1 MRDYIIFKFIKF
13 IFEILFDTLIK
24 FKARLYR
31 KYLRLTGNGFV
42 LTLFASPEDEG
53 RTELPTERKKRRAR
67 EEEGRVVNS
76 VEINQTLVL
85 AITIGLIFI
94 LAGYLTHT
102 VGQFF
107 IEIMNKI
114 SDADNT
120 MNLNALPD
128 IFLNIIFLI
137 TKTAG
142 IILFAALIVGVGI
155 NLAQTRFLFTTKKL
169 KPNFKRIAPTWSN
182 FKERVFVSPQNLMN
196 LAKILFKMI
205 IIAFLTFTIINGKRN
220 ELFNMINME
229 LSQAMQVFFFIV
241 LEMLAKVVVFLIIV
255 SIFDY
260 FFQRRQHI
268 KSLKMT
274 KHEMKEEFKEMEGDP
289 LVKSKLQEMARNIV
303 SRTMLKSV
311 PEADVIITNPTH
323 FAVALKYNN
332 GDYAPTVTS
341 KGADNI
347 ALKIK
352 EIAKEN
358 DVEIVENKP
367 LARELYYNVDIG
379 EYIPEKLFY
388 VVSKILG
395 EVYRIRDEK
404 ISRAV

>member
-1 MRDYIIFKFIKF
+1 MIFNFVSKILLDIIIKY
-13 IFEILFDTLIK
+13 
-24 FKARLYR
+24 KARLYR
-31 KYLRLTGNGFV
+31 KYLRLTGKGFV

-76 VEINQTLVL
+76 AEINQTLVL
-85 AITIGLIFI
+85 AVTIGLIFI

-102 VGQFF
+102 IGQFF
-107 IEIMNKI
+107 IEIINKI

-120 MNLNALPD
+120 MNLNVLPD
-128 IFLNIIFLI
+128 IFLNIIILI

-196 LAKILFKMI
+196 LAKILFKMF

-229 LSQAMQVFFFIV
+229 LSQAMRVFFFIV
-241 LEMLAKVVVFLIIV
+241 LELLAKVIIFLIIV

-289 LVKSKLQEMARNIV
+289 LVKSQLQEMARKIV
-303 SRTMLKSV
+303 NRTMLKSV

-332 GDYAPTVTS
+332 GDYAPTVTA
-341 KGADNI
+341 KGADHI
-347 ALKIK
+347 ALRIK

-358 DVEIVENKP
+358 NVEIVENKP

-379 EYIPEKLFY
+379 KYIPEKLFY

-395 EVYRIRDEK
+395 EVYKIRDEK

>member
-1 MRDYIIFKFIKF
+1 MIFNFIL
-13 IFEILFDTLIK
+13 EILIK
-24 FKARLYR
+24 YKAKLYR
-31 KYLRLTGNGFV
+31 KYLHLMGKGFV

-85 AITIGLIFI
+85 AVTIGLISI

-102 VGQFF
+102 IGQFF
-107 IEIMNKI
+107 MEIINKI

-120 MNLNALPD
+120 MNINALPD

-142 IILFAALIVGVGI
+142 IILFAALIVGVGV

-182 FKERVFVSPQNLMN
+182 FKERVFISSQNVMN
-196 LAKILFKMI
+196 LAKILFKMLV
-205 IIAFLTFTIINGKRN
+205 IAFLTFTTINGKRS

-229 LSQAMQVFFFIV
+229 LSQAMNVFFFIV
-241 LEMLAKVVVFLIIV
+241 LEMLAKVIIFLMIV
-255 SIFDY
+255 SAFDY

-289 LVKSKLQEMARNIV
+289 LVKSQLQEMARKIV
-303 SRTMLKSV
+303 NRTMLKAV

-332 GDYAPTVTS
+332 GDYAPIVTA

-347 ALKIK
+347 ALRIK

-358 DVEIVENKP
+358 EIEIVENKP
-367 LARELYYNVDIG
+367 LARELFYNVDIG
-379 EYIPEKLFY
+379 KYIPEKLFH
-388 VVSKILG
+388 VVSTILTN
-395 EVYRIRDEK
+395 VYKIRDEK
-404 ISRAV
+404 MSRAM

>member
-1 MRDYIIFKFIKF
+1 MIKF
-13 IFEILFDTLIK
+13 ILEILFEILIK
-24 FKARLYR
+24 CKARLYR
-31 KYLRLTGNGFV
+31 KYLRLTGKGFV

-85 AITIGLIFI
+85 AVTIGLIFI

-107 IEIMNKI
+107 MEIINKI

-120 MNLNALPD
+120 MNLNAMPD
-128 IFLNIIFLI
+128 IFLNIIFLVA
-137 TKTAG
+137 KTAG

-155 NLAQTRFLFTTKKL
+155 NLAQTRFLFTVKKL
-169 KPNFKRIAPTWSN
+169 KPNFKRIAPTWTN

-205 IIAFLTFTIINGKRN
+205 IIAILTFTTINGKRN

-229 LSQAMQVFFFIV
+229 LAQAMNVFFFIV
-241 LEMLAKVVVFLIIV
+241 LEMLAKVIVFLIIV
-255 SIFDY
+255 SVFDY

-274 KHEMKEEFKEMEGDP
+274 KYEMKEEFKEMEGDP
-289 LVKSKLQEMARNIV
+289 LVKSQLQEMARKIV
-303 SRTMLKSV
+303 NRTMLKAV

-332 GDYAPTVTS
+332 GDYAPMVTA
-341 KGADNI
+341 KGADHI
-347 ALKIK
+347 ALRIK

-358 DVEIVENKP
+358 EIEIVENKP
-367 LARELYYNVDIG
+367 LARELFYNVDIG
-379 EYIPEKLFY
+379 KYIPEKLFH

-404 ISRAV
+404 MSRAM

>member
-1 MRDYIIFKFIKF
+1 MIIIFKSIL
-13 IFEILFDTLIK
+13 EILLEFLIK
-24 FKARLYR
+24 CKAKLYR
-31 KYLRLTGNGFV
+31 KYLRLTGKGFV

-85 AITIGLIFI
+85 AVTIGLIFI

-102 VGQFF
+102 IGQFF
-107 IEIMNKI
+107 MEIINKI

-120 MNLNALPD
+120 MNLNGLPD
-128 IFLNIIFLI
+128 IFLSIIVLVS
-137 TKTAG
+137 KTAG
-142 IILFAALIVGVGI
+142 IILFAALIVGVGV
-155 NLAQTRFLFTTKKL
+155 NLAQTRFLFTVKKL
-169 KPNFKRIAPTWSN
+169 KPNFKRIAPTWTN

-196 LAKILFKMI
+196 LAKILFKMFVIAI
-205 IIAFLTFTIINGKRN
+205 ITFTTINGKRN

-229 LSQAMQVFFFIV
+229 LTQAMNVFFFIV
-241 LEMLAKVVVFLIIV
+241 LEMLAKVIVFLIIV
-255 SIFDY
+255 SVFDY

-274 KHEMKEEFKEMEGDP
+274 KYEMKEEFKEMEGDP
-289 LVKSKLQEMARNIV
+289 LVKSQLQEMARKIV
-303 SRTMLKSV
+303 NRTMLKAV

-332 GDYAPTVTS
+332 GDYAPMVTA

-347 ALKIK
+347 ALRIK

-358 DVEIVENKP
+358 EIEIVENKP
-367 LARELYYNVDIG
+367 LARELFYNVDIG
-379 EYIPEKLFY
+379 KYIPEKLFH

-404 ISRAV
+404 MSRAM

>member
-1 MRDYIIFKFIKF
+1 MIKF
-13 IFEILFDTLIK
+13 ILEILFEILIK
-24 FKARLYR
+24 CKAILYR
-31 KYLRLTGNGFV
+31 KYLRLTGKGFV

-85 AITIGLIFI
+85 AVTIGLIFI

-107 IEIMNKI
+107 MEIINKI
-114 SDADNT
+114 SDADST
-120 MNLNALPD
+120 MNLNAMPD
-128 IFLNIIFLI
+128 IFLNIIFLVA
-137 TKTAG
+137 KTAG

-155 NLAQTRFLFTTKKL
+155 NLAQTRFLFTVKKL
-169 KPNFKRIAPTWSN
+169 KPNFKRIAPTWTN

-205 IIAFLTFTIINGKRN
+205 VIAILTFTTINGKRN

-229 LSQAMQVFFFIV
+229 LSQAMNVFFFIV
-241 LEMLAKVVVFLIIV
+241 LEMLAKVIVFLIIV
-255 SIFDY
+255 SVFDY

-274 KHEMKEEFKEMEGDP
+274 KYEMKEEFKEMEGDP
-289 LVKSKLQEMARNIV
+289 LVKSQLQEMARKIV
-303 SRTMLKSV
+303 NRTMLKAV

-332 GDYAPTVTS
+332 GDYAPMVTA
-341 KGADNI
+341 KGADHI
-347 ALKIK
+347 ALRIK

-358 DVEIVENKP
+358 EIEIVENKP
-367 LARELYYNVDIG
+367 LARELFYNVDIG
-379 EYIPEKLFY
+379 KYIPEKLFH

-404 ISRAV
+404 MSRAM

>member
-1 MRDYIIFKFIKF
+1 MIFNFIL
-13 IFEILFDTLIK
+13 EILIK
-24 FKARLYR
+24 YKAKLYR
-31 KYLRLTGNGFV
+31 KYLHLTGKGFV

-85 AITIGLIFI
+85 AITIGLISI

-102 VGQFF
+102 IGQFF
-107 IEIMNKI
+107 MEIINKI

-120 MNLNALPD
+120 MNLNSLPD
-128 IFLNIIFLI
+128 IFLSIIFLI
-137 TKTAG
+137 AKTAG

-155 NLAQTRFLFTTKKL
+155 NLAQTKFLFTVKKL
-169 KPNFKRIAPTWSN
+169 KPNFKRIAPTWTN

-196 LAKILFKMI
+196 LAKILFKMLV
-205 IIAFLTFTIINGKRN
+205 IAFLTFTTINGKRS

-229 LSQAMQVFFFIV
+229 LSQAMNVFFFIV
-241 LEMLAKVVVFLIIV
+241 LEMLAKVIIFLMIV
-255 SIFDY
+255 SVFDY

-289 LVKSKLQEMARNIV
+289 LVKSQLQEMARKIV
-303 SRTMLKSV
+303 NRTMLKAV

-332 GDYAPTVTS
+332 GDYAPIVTA

-347 ALKIK
+347 ALRIK

-358 DVEIVENKP
+358 EIEIVENKP
-367 LARELYYNVDIG
+367 LARELFYNVDIG
-379 EYIPEKLFY
+379 KYIPEKLFH
-388 VVSKILG
+388 VVSTILTN
-395 EVYRIRDEK
+395 VYKIRDEK
-404 ISRAV
+404 MSRAM

>member
-1 MRDYIIFKFIKF
+1 MIKF
-13 IFEILFDTLIK
+13 VLKIILKNLFEILIK
-24 FKARLYR
+24 YKAKLYR
-31 KYLRLTGNGFV
+31 KYLHLMGKGFV
-42 LTLFASPEDEG
+42 LSLFASPEDEG

-85 AITIGLIFI
+85 AVTLGLIFI

-107 IEIMNKI
+107 MEIINKI
-114 SDADNT
+114 SDADST
-120 MNLNALPD
+120 MNLNGLPD
-128 IFLNIIFLI
+128 IFLSIIFLI
-137 TKTAG
+137 AKTAG
-142 IILFAALIVGVGI
+142 IILFAALIVGVGV
-155 NLAQTRFLFTTKKL
+155 NLAQTRFLFTVKKL
-169 KPNFKRIAPTWSN
+169 KPNFKRIAPTWTN

-196 LAKILFKMI
+196 LSKILFKMFV
-205 IIAFLTFTIINGKRN
+205 IAILTFTTINGKRN
-220 ELFNMINME
+220 ELFNIINME
-229 LSQAMQVFFFIV
+229 LSQAMNVFFFIV
-241 LEMLAKVVVFLIIV
+241 LEMLAKVIVFLIIV
-255 SIFDY
+255 SVFDY

-274 KHEMKEEFKEMEGDP
+274 KYEMKEEFKEMEGDP
-289 LVKSKLQEMARNIV
+289 LVKSQLQEMARKIV
-303 SRTMLKSV
+303 NRTMLKAV

-332 GDYAPTVTS
+332 GDYAPMVTA

-347 ALKIK
+347 ALRIK

-358 DVEIVENKP
+358 EIEIVENKP
-367 LARELYYNVDIG
+367 LARELFYNVDIG
-379 EYIPEKLFY
+379 KYIPEKLFH

-404 ISRAV
+404 MSRAM

>member
-1 MRDYIIFKFIKF
+1 MIFNFIL
-13 IFEILFDTLIK
+13 EILIK
-24 FKARLYR
+24 YKAKLYR
-31 KYLRLTGNGFV
+31 KYLHLTGKGFV

-85 AITIGLIFI
+85 AITIGLISI

-102 VGQFF
+102 IGQFF
-107 IEIMNKI
+107 MEIINKI
-114 SDADNT
+114 SDADNA
-120 MNLNALPD
+120 MNINALPD

-142 IILFAALIVGVGI
+142 IILFAALIVGVGV
-155 NLAQTRFLFTTKKL
+155 NLAQTKFLFTVKKL

-182 FKERVFVSPQNLMN
+182 FKERVFISSQNVMN
-196 LAKILFKMI
+196 LAKILFKMLV
-205 IIAFLTFTIINGKRN
+205 IAFLTFTTINGKRS

-229 LSQAMQVFFFIV
+229 LSQAMNVFFFIV
-241 LEMLAKVVVFLIIV
+241 LEMLAKVIIFLMIV
-255 SIFDY
+255 SVFDY

-289 LVKSKLQEMARNIV
+289 LVKSQLQEMARKIV
-303 SRTMLKSV
+303 NRTMLKAV

-332 GDYAPTVTS
+332 GDYAPIVTA
-341 KGADNI
+341 KGADHI

-358 DVEIVENKP
+358 EIEIVENKP
-367 LARELYYNVDIG
+367 LARELFYNVDIG
-379 EYIPEKLFY
+379 KYIPEKLFH
-388 VVSKILG
+388 VVSTILTN
-395 EVYRIRDEK
+395 VYKIRDEK
-404 ISRAV
+404 MSRAM

>member
-1 MRDYIIFKFIKF
+1 MIFNFIL
-13 IFEILFDTLIK
+13 EILIK
-24 FKARLYR
+24 YKAKLYR
-31 KYLRLTGNGFV
+31 KYLHLTGKGFV

-85 AITIGLIFI
+85 AITIGLISI

-102 VGQFF
+102 IGQFF
-107 IEIMNKI
+107 MEIINKI

-120 MNLNALPD
+120 MNINALPD
-128 IFLNIIFLI
+128 IFLSIIFLVA
-137 TKTAG
+137 KTAG
-142 IILFAALIVGVGI
+142 IILFAALIVGVGV

-182 FKERVFVSPQNLMN
+182 FKERVFISSQNVMN

-205 IIAFLTFTIINGKRN
+205 VIAFLTFTTINGKRS

-229 LSQAMQVFFFIV
+229 LSQAMNVFFFIV
-241 LEMLAKVVVFLIIV
+241 LEMLAKVIIFLMIV
-255 SIFDY
+255 SVFDY

-289 LVKSKLQEMARNIV
+289 LVKSQLQEMARKIV
-303 SRTMLKSV
+303 NRTMLKAV

-332 GDYAPTVTS
+332 GDYAPIVTA

-358 DVEIVENKP
+358 EIEIVENKP
-367 LARELYYNVDIG
+367 LARELFYNVDIG
-379 EYIPEKLFY
+379 KYIPEKLFH
-388 VVSKILG
+388 VVSTILTN
-395 EVYRIRDEK
+395 VYKIRDEK
-404 ISRAV
+404 MSRAM

>member
-1 MRDYIIFKFIKF
+1 MIFNFVLKILLDIIIKY
-13 IFEILFDTLIK
+13 
-24 FKARLYR
+24 KARLYR
-31 KYLRLTGNGFV
+31 KYLRLTGKGFV

-76 VEINQTLVL
+76 AEINQTLVL
-85 AITIGLIFI
+85 AVTIGLIFI

-102 VGQFF
+102 IGQFF
-107 IEIMNKI
+107 IEIINKI

-120 MNLNALPD
+120 MNLNVLPD
-128 IFLNIIFLI
+128 IFLNIIILI

-196 LAKILFKMI
+196 LAKILFKML

-229 LSQAMQVFFFIV
+229 LSQAMRVFFFIV
-241 LEMLAKVVVFLIIV
+241 LELLAKVIIFLIIV

-289 LVKSKLQEMARNIV
+289 LVKSQLQEMARKIV
-303 SRTMLKSV
+303 NRTMLKSV

-332 GDYAPTVTS
+332 GDYAPTVTA
-341 KGADNI
+341 KGADHI
-347 ALKIK
+347 ALRIK

-358 DVEIVENKP
+358 NVEIVENKP

-379 EYIPEKLFY
+379 KYIPEKLFY

-395 EVYRIRDEK
+395 EVYKIRDEK

>member
-1 MRDYIIFKFIKF
+1 MIKLVLEILLKNLFEFFIKC
-13 IFEILFDTLIK
+13 
-24 FKARLYR
+24 KAKLYR
-31 KYLRLTGNGFV
+31 KYLRLTGKGFV

-85 AITIGLIFI
+85 AVTIGLIFI

-102 VGQFF
+102 IGQFF
-107 IEIMNKI
+107 MEIINKI

-120 MNLNALPD
+120 INLNGLPD
-128 IFLNIIFLI
+128 IFLSIIVLVS
-137 TKTAG
+137 KTAG
-142 IILFAALIVGVGI
+142 IILFAALILGVGV
-155 NLAQTRFLFTTKKL
+155 NLAQTRFLFTVKKL
-169 KPNFKRIAPTWSN
+169 KPNFKRIAPTWTN

-196 LAKILFKMI
+196 LAKILFKMFVIAI
-205 IIAFLTFTIINGKRN
+205 ITFTTINGKRN

-229 LSQAMQVFFFIV
+229 LTQAMNVFFFIV
-241 LEMLAKVVVFLIIV
+241 LEMLTKVIVFLIIV
-255 SIFDY
+255 SVFDY

-274 KHEMKEEFKEMEGDP
+274 KYEMKEEFKEMEGDP
-289 LVKSKLQEMARNIV
+289 LVKSQLQEMARKIV
-303 SRTMLKSV
+303 NRTMLKAV

-323 FAVALKYNN
+323 FAVALKYNS
-332 GDYAPTVTS
+332 GDYAPMVTA

-347 ALKIK
+347 ALRIK

-358 DVEIVENKP
+358 EIEIVENKP
-367 LARELYYNVDIG
+367 LARELFYNVDIG
-379 EYIPEKLFY
+379 KYIPEKLFH

-404 ISRAV
+404 MSRAM

>member
-1 MRDYIIFKFIKF
+1 MIKLVL
-13 IFEILFDTLIK
+13 EILLKILIEVLIK
-24 FKARLYR
+24 CKAKLYR
-31 KYLRLTGNGFV
+31 KYLRLTGKGFV

-85 AITIGLIFI
+85 AVTIGLIFI

-102 VGQFF
+102 IGQFF
-107 IEIMNKI
+107 MEIINKI

-120 MNLNALPD
+120 MNLNGLPD
-128 IFLNIIFLI
+128 IFLSIIVLVS
-137 TKTAG
+137 KTAG
-142 IILFAALIVGVGI
+142 IILFAALIVGVGV
-155 NLAQTRFLFTTKKL
+155 NLAQTRFLFTVKKL
-169 KPNFKRIAPTWSN
+169 KPNFKRIAPTWTN

-196 LAKILFKMI
+196 LAKILFKMFVIAI
-205 IIAFLTFTIINGKRN
+205 ITFTTINGKRN

-229 LSQAMQVFFFIV
+229 LTQAMNVFFFIV
-241 LEMLAKVVVFLIIV
+241 LEMLAKVIVFLIIV
-255 SIFDY
+255 SVFDY

-274 KHEMKEEFKEMEGDP
+274 KYEMKEEFKEMEGDP
-289 LVKSKLQEMARNIV
+289 LVKSQLQEMARKIV
-303 SRTMLKSV
+303 NRTMLKAV

-332 GDYAPTVTS
+332 GDYAPMVTA

-347 ALKIK
+347 ALRIK

-358 DVEIVENKP
+358 EIEIVENKP
-367 LARELYYNVDIG
+367 LARELFYNVDIG
-379 EYIPEKLFY
+379 KYIPEKLFH

-404 ISRAV
+404 MSRAM

>member
-1 MRDYIIFKFIKF
+1 MIKF
-13 IFEILFDTLIK
+13 ILEILFEILIK
-24 FKARLYR
+24 CKARLYR
-31 KYLRLTGNGFV
+31 KYLRLTGKGFV

-85 AITIGLIFI
+85 AVTIGLIFI

-107 IEIMNKI
+107 MEIINKI
-114 SDADNT
+114 SDADST
-120 MNLNALPD
+120 MNLNAMPD
-128 IFLNIIFLI
+128 IFLNIIFLVA
-137 TKTAG
+137 KTAG

-155 NLAQTRFLFTTKKL
+155 NLAQTRFLFTVKKL
-169 KPNFKRIAPTWSN
+169 KPNFKRIAPTWTN

-205 IIAFLTFTIINGKRN
+205 VIAILTFTTINGKRN

-229 LSQAMQVFFFIV
+229 LSQAMNVFFFIV
-241 LEMLAKVVVFLIIV
+241 LEMLAKVIVFLIIV
-255 SIFDY
+255 SVFDY

-274 KHEMKEEFKEMEGDP
+274 KYEMKEEFKEMEGDP
-289 LVKSKLQEMARNIV
+289 LVKSQLQEMARKIV
-303 SRTMLKSV
+303 NRTMLKAV

-332 GDYAPTVTS
+332 GDYAPMVTA
-341 KGADNI
+341 KGADHI
-347 ALKIK
+347 ALRIK

-358 DVEIVENKP
+358 EIEIVENKP
-367 LARELYYNVDIG
+367 LARELFYNVDIG
-379 EYIPEKLFY
+379 KYIPEKLFH

-404 ISRAV
+404 MSRAM

>member
-31 KYLRLTGNGFV
+31 KYLRLTGKGFV

-352 EIAKEN
+352 EIAKGN

>member
-1 MRDYIIFKFIKF
+1 MIFNFIL
-13 IFEILFDTLIK
+13 EILIK
-24 FKARLYR
+24 YKAKLYR
-31 KYLRLTGNGFV
+31 KYLHLTGKGFV

-85 AITIGLIFI
+85 AITIGLISI

-102 VGQFF
+102 IGQFF
-107 IEIMNKI
+107 MEIINKI

-120 MNLNALPD
+120 MNINALPD

-142 IILFAALIVGVGI
+142 IILFAALIVGVGV

-182 FKERVFVSPQNLMN
+182 FKERVFISSQNVMN
-196 LAKILFKMI
+196 LAKILFKMLV
-205 IIAFLTFTIINGKRN
+205 IAFLTFTTINGKRS

-229 LSQAMQVFFFIV
+229 LSQAMNVFFFIV
-241 LEMLAKVVVFLIIV
+241 LEMLAKVIIFLMIV
-255 SIFDY
+255 SVFDY

-274 KHEMKEEFKEMEGDP
+274 KYEMKEEFKEMEGDP
-289 LVKSKLQEMARNIV
+289 LVKSQLQEMARKIV
-303 SRTMLKSV
+303 NRTMLKAV

-332 GDYAPTVTS
+332 GDYAPIVTA

-347 ALKIK
+347 ALRIK

-358 DVEIVENKP
+358 EIEIVENKP
-367 LARELYYNVDIG
+367 LARELFYNVDIG
-379 EYIPEKLFY
+379 KYIPEKLFH
-388 VVSKILG
+388 VVSTILTN
-395 EVYRIRDEK
+395 VYKIRDEK
-404 ISRAV
+404 MSRAM

>member
-1 MRDYIIFKFIKF
+1 MIFNFIL
-13 IFEILFDTLIK
+13 EILIK
-24 FKARLYR
+24 YKAKLYR
-31 KYLRLTGNGFV
+31 KYLHLTGKGFV

-85 AITIGLIFI
+85 AITIGLISI

-102 VGQFF
+102 IGQFF
-107 IEIMNKI
+107 MEIINKI

-120 MNLNALPD
+120 MNINALPD

-142 IILFAALIVGVGI
+142 IILFAALIVGVGV

-182 FKERVFVSPQNLMN
+182 FKERVFISSQNVMN
-196 LAKILFKMI
+196 LAKILFKMLV
-205 IIAFLTFTIINGKRN
+205 IAFLTFTTINGKRS

-229 LSQAMQVFFFIV
+229 LSQAMNVFFFIV
-241 LEMLAKVVVFLIIV
+241 LEMLAKVIIFLMIV
-255 SIFDY
+255 SVFDY

-274 KHEMKEEFKEMEGDP
+274 KYEMKEEFKEMEGDP
-289 LVKSKLQEMARNIV
+289 LVKSQLQEMARKIV
-303 SRTMLKSV
+303 NRTMLKAV

-332 GDYAPTVTS
+332 GDYAPIVTA
-341 KGADNI
+341 KGADHI

-358 DVEIVENKP
+358 EIEIVENKP
-367 LARELYYNVDIG
+367 LARELFYNVDIG
-379 EYIPEKLFY
+379 KYIPEKLFH
-388 VVSKILG
+388 VVSTILTN
-395 EVYRIRDEK
+395 VYKIRDEK
-404 ISRAV
+404 MSRAM

>member
-1 MRDYIIFKFIKF
+1 MIFNFVL
-13 IFEILFDTLIK
+13 EILLDIIIK
-24 FKARLYR
+24 YKARLYR
-31 KYLRLTGNGFV
+31 KYLRLTGKGFV

-76 VEINQTLVL
+76 AEINQTLVL
-85 AITIGLIFI
+85 AVTIGLIFI

-107 IEIMNKI
+107 IEIINKI

-120 MNLNALPD
+120 MNLNVLPD
-128 IFLNIIFLI
+128 IFLNIIILI

-196 LAKILFKMI
+196 LAKILFKML

-229 LSQAMQVFFFIV
+229 LSQAMRVFFFIV
-241 LEMLAKVVVFLIIV
+241 LELLAKVIIFLIIV

-260 FFQRRQHI
+260 FFQIRQHI

-289 LVKSKLQEMARNIV
+289 LVKSQLQEMARKIV
-303 SRTMLKSV
+303 NRTMLKSV

-332 GDYAPTVTS
+332 GDYAPTVTA
-341 KGADNI
+341 KGADHI
-347 ALKIK
+347 ALRIK

-358 DVEIVENKP
+358 DIEIVENKP

-379 EYIPEKLFY
+379 KYIPEKLFY

-395 EVYRIRDEK
+395 EVYKIRDEK
-404 ISRAV
+404 MSRAV

>member
-1 MRDYIIFKFIKF
+1 MIFNFIL
-13 IFEILFDTLIK
+13 EILIK
-24 FKARLYR
+24 YKAKLYR
-31 KYLRLTGNGFV
+31 KYLHLTGKGFV

-85 AITIGLIFI
+85 AVTIGLIFI

-102 VGQFF
+102 IGQFF
-107 IEIMNKI
+107 MEIINKI

-128 IFLNIIFLI
+128 VFLNIIFLVA
-137 TKTAG
+137 KTSG
-142 IILFAALIVGVGI
+142 IILFAALIVGVGV
-155 NLAQTRFLFTTKKL
+155 NLAQTRFLFTVKKL
-169 KPNFKRIAPTWSN
+169 KPNFKRIAPTWTN

-196 LAKILFKMI
+196 LAKILFKMFVIAI
-205 IIAFLTFTIINGKRN
+205 ITFTTINGKRN
-220 ELFNMINME
+220 ELFNMINVE
-229 LSQAMQVFFFIV
+229 LSQAMNVFFFIV
-241 LEMLAKVVVFLIIV
+241 LEMLAKVIMFLIIV
-255 SIFDY
+255 SAFDY

-274 KHEMKEEFKEMEGDP
+274 KYEMKEEFKEMEGDP
-289 LVKSKLQEMARNIV
+289 LVKSQLQEMARRIV
-303 SRTMLKSV
+303 NRTMLKAV

-332 GDYAPTVTS
+332 GDYAPMVTA

-358 DVEIVENKP
+358 EIEIVENKP
-367 LARELYYNVDIG
+367 LARELFYNVDIG
-379 EYIPEKLFY
+379 KYIPEKLFH

-404 ISRAV
+404 MSRAM

>member
-1 MRDYIIFKFIKF
+1 MIMIFKSIL
-13 IFEILFDTLIK
+13 EILFELLIK
-24 FKARLYR
+24 CKALLYR
-31 KYLRLTGNGFV
+31 KYLRLTGKGFV

-76 VEINQTLVL
+76 SEINQTLVL
-85 AITIGLIFI
+85 AVTLGLIFI

-107 IEIMNKI
+107 MEIINKI

-120 MNLNALPD
+120 MNLNSLPD
-128 IFLNIIFLI
+128 IFLSIIFLVA
-137 TKTAG
+137 KTAG
-142 IILFAALIVGVGI
+142 IILFAALIVGVGV

-182 FKERVFVSPQNLMN
+182 FKERVFISSQNVMN
-196 LAKILFKMI
+196 LAKILFKMLV
-205 IIAFLTFTIINGKRN
+205 IAFLTFTTINGKRS

-229 LSQAMQVFFFIV
+229 LSQAMNVFFFII
-241 LEMLAKVVVFLIIV
+241 LEMLAKVIIFLMIV
-255 SIFDY
+255 SVFDY

-289 LVKSKLQEMARNIV
+289 LVKSQLQEMARKIV
-303 SRTMLKSV
+303 NRTMLKAV

-332 GDYAPTVTS
+332 GDYAPIVTA

-358 DVEIVENKP
+358 EIEIVENKP
-367 LARELYYNVDIG
+367 LARELFYNVDIG
-379 EYIPEKLFY
+379 KYIPEKLFH
-388 VVSKILG
+388 VVSTILTN
-395 EVYRIRDEK
+395 VYKIRDEK
-404 ISRAV
+404 MSRAM

>member
-1 MRDYIIFKFIKF
+1 MIKLVL
-13 IFEILFDTLIK
+13 EILLKNLFELLIK
-24 FKARLYR
+24 CKAKLYR
-31 KYLRLTGNGFV
+31 KYLRLTGKGFV

-53 RTELPTERKKRRAR
+53 RTELPTERKKRRVR

-85 AITIGLIFI
+85 AVTIGLIFI
-94 LAGYLTHT
+94 LSGYLTHT
-102 VGQFF
+102 IGQFF
-107 IEIMNKI
+107 MEIINKI

-120 MNLNALPD
+120 MNLNGLPD
-128 IFLNIIFLI
+128 IFLNIIFLVA
-137 TKTAG
+137 KTAG

-155 NLAQTRFLFTTKKL
+155 NLAQTRFLFTVKKL
-169 KPNFKRIAPTWSN
+169 KPNFKRIAPTWTN

-196 LAKILFKMI
+196 LAKILFKMFVIAI
-205 IIAFLTFTIINGKRN
+205 ITFTTINGKRN

-229 LSQAMQVFFFIV
+229 LTQAMNVFFFIV
-241 LEMLAKVVVFLIIV
+241 LEMLAKVIVFLIIV
-255 SIFDY
+255 SVFDY

-274 KHEMKEEFKEMEGDP
+274 KYEMKEEFKEMEGDP
-289 LVKSKLQEMARNIV
+289 LVKSQLQEMARKIV
-303 SRTMLKSV
+303 NRTMLKAV

-332 GDYAPTVTS
+332 GDYAPMVTA

-347 ALKIK
+347 ALRIK

-358 DVEIVENKP
+358 EIEIVENKP
-367 LARELYYNVDIG
+367 LARELFYNVDIG
-379 EYIPEKLFY
+379 KYIPEKLFH

-404 ISRAV
+404 MSRAM

>member
-1 MRDYIIFKFIKF
+1 MIFNFIL
-13 IFEILFDTLIK
+13 EILIK
-24 FKARLYR
+24 YKAKLYR
-31 KYLRLTGNGFV
+31 KYLHLMGKGFV

-85 AITIGLIFI
+85 AITIGLISI

-102 VGQFF
+102 IGQFF
-107 IEIMNKI
+107 MEIINKI

-120 MNLNALPD
+120 MNINALPD

-142 IILFAALIVGVGI
+142 IILFAALIVGVGV

-182 FKERVFVSPQNLMN
+182 FKERVFISSQNVMN
-196 LAKILFKMI
+196 LAKILFKVLD
-205 IIAFLTFTIINGKRN
+205 IAFLTFTTINGKRS

-229 LSQAMQVFFFIV
+229 LSQAMNVFFFIV
-241 LEMLAKVVVFLIIV
+241 LEMLAKVIIFLMIV
-255 SIFDY
+255 SVFDY

-289 LVKSKLQEMARNIV
+289 LVKSQLQEMARKIV
-303 SRTMLKSV
+303 NRTMLKAV

-332 GDYAPTVTS
+332 GDYAPIVTA

-358 DVEIVENKP
+358 EIEIVENKP
-367 LARELYYNVDIG
+367 LARELFYNVDIG
-379 EYIPEKLFY
+379 KYIPEKLFH
-388 VVSKILG
+388 VVSTILTN
-395 EVYRIRDEK
+395 VYKIRDEK
-404 ISRAV
+404 MSRAM

>member
-1 MRDYIIFKFIKF
+1 MIKF
-13 IFEILFDTLIK
+13 ILEFLFEILIK
-24 FKARLYR
+24 CKAILYR
-31 KYLRLTGNGFV
+31 KYLRLTGKGFV

-85 AITIGLIFI
+85 AVTIGLIFI

-107 IEIMNKI
+107 MEIINKI

-120 MNLNALPD
+120 MNLNAMPD
-128 IFLNIIFLI
+128 IFLNIIFLVA
-137 TKTAG
+137 KTAG

-155 NLAQTRFLFTTKKL
+155 NLAQTRFLFTVKKL
-169 KPNFKRIAPTWSN
+169 KPNFKRIAPTWTN

-205 IIAFLTFTIINGKRN
+205 IIAILTFTTINGKRN

-229 LSQAMQVFFFIV
+229 LSQAMNVFFFIV
-241 LEMLAKVVVFLIIV
+241 LEMLAKVIVFLIIV
-255 SIFDY
+255 SVFDY

-274 KHEMKEEFKEMEGDP
+274 KYEMKEEFKEMEGDP
-289 LVKSKLQEMARNIV
+289 LVKSQLQEMARKIV
-303 SRTMLKSV
+303 NRTMLKAV

-323 FAVALKYNN
+323 FAVALKYNK
-332 GDYAPTVTS
+332 GDYAPMVTA
-341 KGADNI
+341 KGADHI
-347 ALKIK
+347 ALRIK

-358 DVEIVENKP
+358 EIEIVENKP
-367 LARELYYNVDIG
+367 LARELFYNVDIG
-379 EYIPEKLFY
+379 KYIPEKLFH

-404 ISRAV
+404 MSRAM

>member
-31 KYLRLTGNGFV
+31 KYLRLTGKGFV

-85 AITIGLIFI
+85 AVTIGLIFI

>member
-1 MRDYIIFKFIKF
+1 MIIIFKSILEILLELFIKC
-13 IFEILFDTLIK
+13 
-24 FKARLYR
+24 KAKLYR
-31 KYLRLTGNGFV
+31 KYLHLTGKGFV

-85 AITIGLIFI
+85 AVTIGLIFI

-102 VGQFF
+102 IGQFF
-107 IEIMNKI
+107 MEIINKI

-120 MNLNALPD
+120 MNLNGLPD
-128 IFLNIIFLI
+128 IFLSIIVLVS
-137 TKTAG
+137 KTAG
-142 IILFAALIVGVGI
+142 IILFAALIVGVGV
-155 NLAQTRFLFTTKKL
+155 NLAQTRFLFTVKKL
-169 KPNFKRIAPTWSN
+169 KPNFKRIAPTWTN

-196 LAKILFKMI
+196 LAKILFKMFVIAI
-205 IIAFLTFTIINGKRN
+205 ITFTTINGKRN

-229 LSQAMQVFFFIV
+229 LTQAMNVFFFIV
-241 LEMLAKVVVFLIIV
+241 LEMLAKVIVFLIIV
-255 SIFDY
+255 SVFDY

-274 KHEMKEEFKEMEGDP
+274 KYEMKEEFKEMEGDP
-289 LVKSKLQEMARNIV
+289 LVKSQLQEMARKIV
-303 SRTMLKSV
+303 NRTMLKAV

-323 FAVALKYNN
+323 FAVALKYNS
-332 GDYAPTVTS
+332 GDYAPMVTA

-347 ALKIK
+347 ALRIK

-358 DVEIVENKP
+358 EIEIVENKP
-367 LARELYYNVDIG
+367 LARELFYNVDIG
-379 EYIPEKLFY
+379 KYIPEKLFH

-404 ISRAV
+404 MSRAM

>member
-1 MRDYIIFKFIKF
+1 MIFNFIL
-13 IFEILFDTLIK
+13 EILIK
-24 FKARLYR
+24 YKAKLYR
-31 KYLRLTGNGFV
+31 KYLHLMGKGFV

-85 AITIGLIFI
+85 AITIGLISI

-102 VGQFF
+102 IGQFF
-107 IEIMNKI
+107 MEIINKI

-120 MNLNALPD
+120 MNINALPD

-142 IILFAALIVGVGI
+142 IILFAALIVGVGV

-182 FKERVFVSPQNLMN
+182 FKERVFISSQNVMN
-196 LAKILFKMI
+196 LAKILFKMLV
-205 IIAFLTFTIINGKRN
+205 IAFLTFTTINGKRS

-229 LSQAMQVFFFIV
+229 LSQAMNVFFFIV
-241 LEMLAKVVVFLIIV
+241 LEMLAKVIIFLMIV
-255 SIFDY
+255 SAFDY

-289 LVKSKLQEMARNIV
+289 LVKSQLQEMARKIV
-303 SRTMLKSV
+303 NRTMLKAV

-332 GDYAPTVTS
+332 GDCAPIVTA
-341 KGADNI
+341 KGADHI

-358 DVEIVENKP
+358 EIEIVENKP
-367 LARELYYNVDIG
+367 LARELFYNVDIG
-379 EYIPEKLFY
+379 KYIPEKLFH
-388 VVSKILG
+388 VVSTILTN
-395 EVYRIRDEK
+395 VYKIRDEK
-404 ISRAV
+404 MSRAM

>member
-1 MRDYIIFKFIKF
+1 MIKF
-13 IFEILFDTLIK
+13 VLKIILKNLFEILIK
-24 FKARLYR
+24 YKAKLYR
-31 KYLRLTGNGFV
+31 KYLHLMGKGFV
-42 LTLFASPEDEG
+42 LSLFASPEDEG

-85 AITIGLIFI
+85 AVTLGLIFI
-94 LAGYLTHT
+94 LARYLTHT

-107 IEIMNKI
+107 MEIINKI
-114 SDADNT
+114 SDADST
-120 MNLNALPD
+120 MNLNGLPD
-128 IFLNIIFLI
+128 IFLSIIFLI
-137 TKTAG
+137 AKTAG
-142 IILFAALIVGVGI
+142 IILFAALIVGVGV
-155 NLAQTRFLFTTKKL
+155 NLAQTRFLFTVKKL
-169 KPNFKRIAPTWSN
+169 KPNFKRIAPTWTN

-196 LAKILFKMI
+196 LSKILFKMFV
-205 IIAFLTFTIINGKRN
+205 IAILTFTTINGKRN
-220 ELFNMINME
+220 ELFNIINME
-229 LSQAMQVFFFIV
+229 LSQAMNVFFFIV
-241 LEMLAKVVVFLIIV
+241 LEMLAKVIVFLIIV
-255 SIFDY
+255 SVFDY

-274 KHEMKEEFKEMEGDP
+274 KYEMKEEFKEMEGDP
-289 LVKSKLQEMARNIV
+289 LVKSQLQEMARKIV
-303 SRTMLKSV
+303 NRTMLKAV

-332 GDYAPTVTS
+332 GDYAPMVTA

-347 ALKIK
+347 ALRIK

-358 DVEIVENKP
+358 EVEIVENKP
-367 LARELYYNVDIG
+367 LARELFYNVDIG
-379 EYIPEKLFY
+379 KYIPEKLFH

-404 ISRAV
+404 MSRAM

>member
-31 KYLRLTGNGFV
+31 KYLRLTGKGFV

-128 IFLNIIFLI
+128 IFLSIIFLI

>member
-1 MRDYIIFKFIKF
+1 MIIIFKSILEILLELFIKC
-13 IFEILFDTLIK
+13 
-24 FKARLYR
+24 KAKLYR
-31 KYLRLTGNGFV
+31 KYLRLTGKGFV

-85 AITIGLIFI
+85 AVTIGLIFI

-102 VGQFF
+102 IGQFF
-107 IEIMNKI
+107 MEIINKI
-114 SDADNT
+114 SNADNT
-120 MNLNALPD
+120 MNLNGLPD
-128 IFLNIIFLI
+128 IFLSIIFLVA
-137 TKTAG
+137 KTAG
-142 IILFAALIVGVGI
+142 IILFAALIVGVGV
-155 NLAQTRFLFTTKKL
+155 NLAQTRFLFTVKKL
-169 KPNFKRIAPTWSN
+169 KPNFKRIAPTWTN

-196 LAKILFKMI
+196 LAKILFKMFVIAI
-205 IIAFLTFTIINGKRN
+205 ITFTTINGKRN

-229 LSQAMQVFFFIV
+229 LTQAMNVFFFIV
-241 LEMLAKVVVFLIIV
+241 LEMLAKVIVFLIIV
-255 SIFDY
+255 SVFDY

-274 KHEMKEEFKEMEGDP
+274 KYEMKEEFKEMEGDP
-289 LVKSKLQEMARNIV
+289 LVKSQLQEMARKIV
-303 SRTMLKSV
+303 NRTMLKAV

-332 GDYAPTVTS
+332 GDYAPMVTA

-347 ALKIK
+347 ALRIK

-358 DVEIVENKP
+358 EIEIVENKP
-367 LARELYYNVDIG
+367 LARELFYNVDIG
-379 EYIPEKLFY
+379 KYIPEKLFH

-404 ISRAV
+404 MSRAM

>member
-1 MRDYIIFKFIKF
+1 MIFNFILEF
-13 IFEILFDTLIK
+13 LIK
-24 FKARLYR
+24 YKAKLYR
-31 KYLRLTGNGFV
+31 KYLHLTGKGFV

-85 AITIGLIFI
+85 AITIGLISI

-102 VGQFF
+102 IGQFF
-107 IEIMNKI
+107 MEIINKI

-120 MNLNALPD
+120 MNINALPD

-142 IILFAALIVGVGI
+142 IILFAALIVGVGV

-196 LAKILFKMI
+196 LAKILFKMLV
-205 IIAFLTFTIINGKRN
+205 IAFLTFTTINGKRS

-229 LSQAMQVFFFIV
+229 LSQAMNVFFFIV
-241 LEMLAKVVVFLIIV
+241 LEMLAKVIIFLMIV
-255 SIFDY
+255 SVFDY

-274 KHEMKEEFKEMEGDP
+274 KYEMKEEFKEMEGDP
-289 LVKSKLQEMARNIV
+289 LVKSQLQEMARKIV
-303 SRTMLKSV
+303 NRTMLKAV

-332 GDYAPTVTS
+332 GDYAPIVTA
-341 KGADNI
+341 KGADHI

-358 DVEIVENKP
+358 EIEIVENKP
-367 LARELYYNVDIG
+367 LARELFYNVDIG
-379 EYIPEKLFY
+379 KYIPEKLFH
-388 VVSKILG
+388 VVSTILTN
-395 EVYRIRDEK
+395 VYKIRDEK
-404 ISRAV
+404 MSRAM

>member
-1 MRDYIIFKFIKF
+1 MIKF
-13 IFEILFDTLIK
+13 ILEILFEILIK
-24 FKARLYR
+24 CKARLYR
-31 KYLRLTGNGFV
+31 KYLRLTGKGFV

-85 AITIGLIFI
+85 AVTIGLIFI

-107 IEIMNKI
+107 MEIINKI

-120 MNLNALPD
+120 MNLNAMPD
-128 IFLNIIFLI
+128 IFLNIIFLVA
-137 TKTAG
+137 KTAG

-155 NLAQTRFLFTTKKL
+155 NLAQTRFLFTVKKL
-169 KPNFKRIAPTWSN
+169 KPNFKRITPTWTN

-205 IIAFLTFTIINGKRN
+205 VIAILTFTTINGKRN

-229 LSQAMQVFFFIV
+229 LSQAMNVFFFIV
-241 LEMLAKVVVFLIIV
+241 LEMLAKVIVFLIIV
-255 SIFDY
+255 SVFDY

-274 KHEMKEEFKEMEGDP
+274 KYEMKEEFKEMEGDP
-289 LVKSKLQEMARNIV
+289 LVKSQLQEMARKIV
-303 SRTMLKSV
+303 NRTMLKAV

-332 GDYAPTVTS
+332 GDYAPMVTA
-341 KGADNI
+341 KGADHI
-347 ALKIK
+347 ALRIK

-358 DVEIVENKP
+358 EIEIVENKP
-367 LARELYYNVDIG
+367 LARELFYNVDIG
-379 EYIPEKLFY
+379 KYIPEKLFH

-404 ISRAV
+404 MSRAM

>member
-1 MRDYIIFKFIKF
+1 MIFNFILEF
-13 IFEILFDTLIK
+13 LIK
-24 FKARLYR
+24 YKAKLYR
-31 KYLRLTGNGFV
+31 KYLRLTGKGFV

-85 AITIGLIFI
+85 AITIGLISI

-102 VGQFF
+102 IGQFF
-107 IEIMNKI
+107 MEIINKI

-120 MNLNALPD
+120 MNINALPD

-142 IILFAALIVGVGI
+142 IILFSALIVGGGG

-182 FKERVFVSPQNLMN
+182 FKERVFISSQNVMN
-196 LAKILFKMI
+196 LAKILFKMLV
-205 IIAFLTFTIINGKRN
+205 IAFLTFTTINGKRS

-229 LSQAMQVFFFIV
+229 LSQAMNVFFFIV
-241 LEMLAKVVVFLIIV
+241 LEMLAKVIIFLMIV
-255 SIFDY
+255 SVFDY
-260 FFQRRQHI
+260 FFQIRQHI

-289 LVKSKLQEMARNIV
+289 LVKSQLQEMARKIV
-303 SRTMLKSV
+303 NRTMLKAV

-332 GDYAPTVTS
+332 GDYAPIVTA
-341 KGADNI
+341 KGADHI

-358 DVEIVENKP
+358 EIEIVENKP
-367 LARELYYNVDIG
+367 LARELFYNVDIG
-379 EYIPEKLFY
+379 KYIPEKLFH
-388 VVSKILG
+388 VVSTILTN
-395 EVYRIRDEK
+395 VYKIRDEK
-404 ISRAV
+404 MSRAM

>member
-1 MRDYIIFKFIKF
+1 MIMIFKSILEILLELFIKC
-13 IFEILFDTLIK
+13 
-24 FKARLYR
+24 KAKLYR
-31 KYLRLTGNGFV
+31 KYLHLTGKGFV

-76 VEINQTLVL
+76 SEINQTLVL
-85 AITIGLIFI
+85 AVTIGLIFI

-102 VGQFF
+102 IGQFF
-107 IEIMNKI
+107 MEIINKI

-120 MNLNALPD
+120 MNLNGLPD
-128 IFLNIIFLI
+128 IFLSIIVLVS
-137 TKTAG
+137 KTAG

-155 NLAQTRFLFTTKKL
+155 NLAQTRFLFTVKKL
-169 KPNFKRIAPTWSN
+169 KPNFKRIAPTWTN

-196 LAKILFKMI
+196 LAKILFKMFVIAI
-205 IIAFLTFTIINGKRN
+205 ITFTTINGKRN

-229 LSQAMQVFFFIV
+229 LTQAMNVFFFIV
-241 LEMLAKVVVFLIIV
+241 LEMLAKVIVFLIIV
-255 SIFDY
+255 SVFDY

-274 KHEMKEEFKEMEGDP
+274 KYEMKEEFKEMEGDP
-289 LVKSKLQEMARNIV
+289 LVKSQLQEMARKIV
-303 SRTMLKSV
+303 NRTMLKAV

-323 FAVALKYNN
+323 FAVALKYNS
-332 GDYAPTVTS
+332 GDYAPMVTA

-347 ALKIK
+347 ALRIK

-358 DVEIVENKP
+358 EIEIVENKP
-367 LARELYYNVDIG
+367 LARELFYNVDIG
-379 EYIPEKLFY
+379 KYIPEKLFH

-404 ISRAV
+404 MSRAM